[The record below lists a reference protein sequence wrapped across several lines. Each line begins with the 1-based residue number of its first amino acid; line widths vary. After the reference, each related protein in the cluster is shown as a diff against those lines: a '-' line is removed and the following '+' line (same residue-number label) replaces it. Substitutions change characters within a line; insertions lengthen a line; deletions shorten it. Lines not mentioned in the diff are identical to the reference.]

1 MTETRFDPNRPPIH
15 NGEAPGGA
23 PAPSGPDAAPA
34 AAESV
39 GLETERD
46 GAMAERPDTRVPD
59 TQRPALD
66 PPPVAQSIR
75 QRAVTDLGRTRA
87 MPAPRYEIGADQ
99 VQYYGTQGLRNGFGA
114 GFERARELMAIQRDP
129 DVEFTQ
135 AHFAELTELV
145 RSAENPPGAVAAVL
159 GQLDYVDEDDRTFEA
174 FSPYQTMLTPGV
186 CRDQHTLAAHLLQQA
201 GYETA
206 VTGYGAAGDILHRNM
221 VFKDP
226 ETGNWA
232 ALEYGYVSTFPGTED
247 FFDVVQ
253 ALNPGALAFRFFE
266 VPEGPNDVSRIQAVV
281 RTEQGRRLAD
291 TMRGSGITPGEVGLT
306 VEGSNGQATTRYTF
320 DNGLSFEVVGFQ
332 AGSEAPA
339 LNDGFAAIARHTT
352 GDEDS
357 YMRYSAGFAQLNDV
371 PFNSIGRYGWNET
384 DVGMVFVA
392 MEGRTNLF
400 DTVMRSMELARG
412 NAELRFNVPIA
423 GGAQTGF
430 AWSDESSEEHG
441 LMNGM
446 TGMDVDIAPG
456 FEFDYERVNAYARLA
471 LSANEALTFNL
482 AEGGYRELGQLPVRF
497 GPRLGASWE
506 GAALSLGAELDYSLT
521 GPIDA
526 RRQGLATFSAGMD
539 VGQYLGLDSNH
550 RLGLA
555 TALEVGFGESVFPDD
570 DAVTLRPGMNMSYTL
585 DTDGD
590 RTISLDAGY
599 QVPTHGREGMWTIG
613 GRITF

>member
-1 MTETRFDPNRPPIH
+1 MTETRFDPNRRPVTTAEGTEAAQDSNAPPAE
-15 NGEAPGGA
+15 GERPVEEPVRDGRMEAP
-23 PAPSGPDAAPA
+23 
-34 AAESV
+34 
-39 GLETERD
+39 
-46 GAMAERPDTRVPD
+46 PDTRVPD
-59 TQRPALD
+59 NQRPALD
-66 PPPVAQSIR
+66 PPSVAQSGR
-75 QRAVTDLGRTRA
+75 ERVVRDLGRTRGMA
-87 MPAPRYEIGADQ
+87 APRYEIGADQ
-99 VQYYGTQGLRNGFGA
+99 VQYYGIQGLRNGFGEN
-114 GFERARELMAIQRDP
+114 FERARELMAIQRDP
-129 DVEFTQ
+129 GTQFTE
-135 AHFAELTELV
+135 AHFAELTDLV
-145 RSAENPPGAVAAVL
+145 RNSGNPPGAVAAIL
-159 GQLDYVDEDDRTFEA
+159 GQLDYVDEDDRSLEA

-226 ETGNWA
+226 ETGDWA

-266 VPEGPNDVSRIQAVV
+266 VSEGPNDISRIQAVV
-281 RTEQGRRLAD
+281 RTEQGRRLVD

-306 VEGSNGQATTRYTF
+306 VEGSNGQAATRYTF
-320 DNGLSFEVVGFQ
+320 DNGLSFEIVGFQ
-332 AGSEAPA
+332 AGNEAPV

-357 YMRYSAGFAQLNDV
+357 FVRFSGGVAQLNDV
-371 PFNSIGRYGWNET
+371 PYNDIGRYRWNET

-412 NAELRFNVPIA
+412 NAELRFNMPIA

-430 AWSDESSEEHG
+430 AWSDASSEEHG

-446 TGMDVDIAPG
+446 TGFDFDAAPG
-456 FEFDYERVNAYARLA
+456 LELDYNQWDAYARLA
-471 LSANEALTFNL
+471 LSANEALALNL
-482 AEGGYRELGQLPVRF
+482 AEGGYRDLGQIPVRF

-506 GAALSLGAELDYSLT
+506 GAALSLGAELDYSMT

-526 RRQGLATFSAGMD
+526 RRQGLATVSAGMD
-539 VGQYLGLDSNH
+539 LGRFMGLDSNH

-555 TALEVGFGESVFPDD
+555 TALEAGFGGSVFPDD
-570 DAVTLRPGMNMSYTL
+570 DAVTLRPGGRMSYTL
-585 DTDGD
+585 DADND
-590 RTISLDAGY
+590 MRISFEGGY
-599 QVPTHGREGMWTIG
+599 QAATHGRDDFWSLSANIKW
-613 GRITF
+613 